1 MVRSM
6 IAGGAKAVPTG
17 HRGQGSGGRSTGG
30 TPSSTNMRPDSS
42 FSRHGSKSLYG
53 GSWSHQQ
60 QRGEK
65 EDNDEEDLYGD
76 IPKVVID
83 EEEDEEEE
91 DDEEDWE
98 DVDGVKDANDLRS
111 VHVDGSS
118 SSSSAMF
125 VNNLDMGNRTQR
137 PPNHPVARDGRG
149 KALPGSTT
157 SQSRHLQ
164 TQVQQ
169 VMDGFLFFLL
179 ILNHIIL
186 SNHNICLS
194 NHAPSLLSIVTIYH
208 HHLVHHHHYNHFNT
222 AGWSYSFPAISIPH
236 VIIWF
241 FIEVFHRCCSQ
252 HPQPQSQRWDIEK
265 RLVCLRRNDLTRTS
279 AYRHVCRHRKRS
291 VERWLRR

>member
-17 HRGQGSGGRSTGG
+17 HRGQGSGGRLTGG
-30 TPSSTNMRPDSS
+30 TPSSTNMRSDSS
-42 FSRHGSKSLYG
+42 FSRHGSKILYG

-83 EEEDEEEE
+83 EEEDGEEE

-125 VNNLDMGNRTQR
+125 VNNLDRGNRTQR
-137 PPNHPVARDGRG
+137 PPGRPVEGSSSYPMAGEGRG
-149 KALPGSTT
+149 KAFPGSTI

-169 VMDGFLFFLL
+169 VMDGFLF
-179 ILNHIIL
+179 
-186 SNHNICLS
+186 
-194 NHAPSLLSIVTIYH
+194 
-208 HHLVHHHHYNHFNT
+208 
-222 AGWSYSFPAISIPH
+222 SF
-236 VIIWF
+236 
-241 FIEVFHRCCSQ
+241 
-252 HPQPQSQRWDIEK
+252 
-265 RLVCLRRNDLTRTS
+265 
-279 AYRHVCRHRKRS
+279 
-291 VERWLRR
+291 